1 MSQPNFFAHVRRM
14 DHLGLVAG
22 VARKIRLVETI
33 DERIPPA
40 PPTRGDGGGSRSGP
54 GAERVGIREPSP
66 VSDSGLLR
74 NQTGC
79 Q

>member
-1 MSQPNFFAHVRRM
+1 MSQPDLLAHVRRM

-40 PPTRGDGGGSRSGP
+40 PQRGVT
-54 GAERVGIREPSP
+54 VGEAVYNAPQNL
-66 VSDSGLLR
+66 DSVLR
-74 NQTGC
+74 
-79 Q
+79 